1 MSSQVYSLLD
11 RVTGFVLPPRCVL
24 CRGLGQRPNFDLCG
38 PCEAD
43 LPWLVRPCP
52 RCGLPLEGAEPLE
65 RTYMWC
71 ARCETASLAWSRCF
85 APFLYEFPLAD
96 LVQALKYDGALANAR
111 VLGMLLGEAARRH
124 RLHAGIDAIVPLP
137 LHTARLLE
145 RGFNQSHEIARFAAR
160 TLGLRCETH
169 ALRRTRPTSPQV
181 GLPREAR
188 AENVRGAFAAARETV
203 RGKRLVLLDDVVT
216 TGSTVSA
223 AARAL
228 RDAGA
233 TCVDVWAVAR
243 APDPRDLVTQS
254 PKPKVEVA
262 EPAQPASALR
272 Y

>member
-1 MSSQVYSLLD
+1 
-11 RVTGFVLPPRCVL
+11 
-24 CRGLGQRPNFDLCG
+24 
-38 PCEAD
+38 
-43 LPWLVRPCP
+43 
-52 RCGLPLEGAEPLE
+52 
-65 RTYMWC
+65 MWC
-71 ARCETASLAWSRCF
+71 ARCETAALAWSRCF

-111 VLGMLLGEAARRH
+111 VLGVLLGEAVRRH
-124 RLHAGIDAIVPLP
+124 RLHEGIDAIVPLP

-145 RGFNQSHEIARFAAR
+145 RGFNQSHEVARFVAR

-188 AENVRGAFAAARETV
+188 AENVRGAFVATREVV
-203 RGKRLVLLDDVVT
+203 RGKRLVVLDDVVT
-216 TGSTVSA
+216 TGSTVAA

-243 APDPRDLVTQS
+243 APDPREPPAQVPPQD
-254 PKPKVEVA
+254 VEVA
-262 EPAQPASALR
+262 EPAQPVSALR